1 MSALKD
7 AVVTNEAIDGLVGA
21 SKAVA
26 PPPELTNDELE
37 EDLAFLRASSTN
49 IKDDDDDDDAGDK
62 ERPSKKSKGQEFLK
76 APPANTRTRVG
87 ADFQVDLSFLNDD
100 DDDDD
105 DDDEQK

>member
-7 AVVTNEAIDGLVGA
+7 AVDTNEAIDGLVGA

-37 EDLAFLRASSTN
+37 EDLAFLRAASTN
-49 IKDDDDDDDAGDK
+49 IKDDDGDK

-76 APPANTRTRVG
+76 APPTNTRTRVG
-87 ADFQVDLSFLNDD
+87 SDFQVDLSFLNNKDD
-100 DDDDD
+100 DDGGGDKQ
-105 DDDEQK
+105 EQR

>member
-7 AVVTNEAIDGLVGA
+7 AVDTNEAIDGLVGA

-37 EDLAFLRASSTN
+37 EDLAFLRAASTN
-49 IKDDDDDDDAGDK
+49 IKDDDK

-87 ADFQVDLSFLNDD
+87 ADFQVDLSILNDKDD
-100 DDDDD
+100 DDDG
-105 DDDEQK
+105 DEQEQR